1 LWGRGEEKGMVKEGP
16 CRHCGVTSE
25 SSCSSV
31 KQFFILPVVVSLLI
45 LHLLSLCSSAS
56 YILRVVVSSNYASG
70 KRVLEEIFRVPR
82 TRMPNLAC
90 SLWIEIGLLF
100 GGY

>member
-1 LWGRGEEKGMVKEGP
+1 MVKEGP

-56 YILRVVVSSNYASG
+56 YILRVVVSPNYASG

>member
-1 LWGRGEEKGMVKEGP
+1 M
-16 CRHCGVTSE
+16 

-31 KQFFILPVVVSLLI
+31 KQFFILPVVVAVSLLI

-56 YILRVVVSSNYASG
+56 CILGVVISSNYASG
-70 KRVLEEIFRVPR
+70 KRVSEEIFRVPW

-90 SLWIEIGLLF
+90 SLWIEVGSLF